1 MKDGVMVKVIEDYRD
16 IQKSMIFHKGEKHEV
31 TKARADE
38 LVAAGKVVIE
48 SDPENKTKSKTAS

>member
-1 MKDGVMVKVIEDYRD
+1 MVKVIEDYRD
-16 IQKSMIFHKGEKHEV
+16 IQKSMIFYKGEKHEV